1 MDAQPEIAE
10 SKVYL
15 PAPQQLQPKKPRGK
29 HVTPSAQFY
38 KQLEGLQSQVNTN
51 WKSTTPTQLPSSVPP
66 FKPALALRPKVPSPL
81 DLPKALKNL
90 PAHKQLDYF
99 EETFKLSAQQRENID
114 QIVSHFTSIL
124 ESSELSF
131 LNPKLSLTGPI
142 AVNLGLA
149 TSAID
154 LVLSVDVPAN
164 YNLPEF
170 DTKTVNILVQLIE
183 SILKRG
189 FGVLP
194 TDKQPFSLSNIC
206 RRLSS
211 DKTAVFR
218 EVNFFVTQNITQ
230 IEEQAALIRRL
241 AESEPRIHQ
250 LLFLLL
256 NWAKQNRLIDS
267 PKTFTC
273 NTFSL
278 LVIFFLQ
285 NTGPPILQPINQ
297 ITNNG
302 NSSQSKKNPKQK
314 ANRQSVPQLAREF
327 FTFYLYF
334 NFTQFAVSPRLGASD
349 LLSKSDLPK
358 KTLNSNAAASTIFIE
373 DPFTAH
379 KPAAFKLPK
388 NDFKWQFLLLKF
400 SQFTQLNQG
409 NYLVHLTS
417 PGVFIARERFAK
429 VTNQLIGDLKAN
441 KVSSYPNDDS
451 IYLYLVVDNYFQA
464 LTEFLTAPGD
474 ADYRKVTLESFDDL
488 AFYGERLKSFLS
500 NSNVWNNETTD
511 KYLQLIEDYQKL
523 HPAIILQ
530 IREQVL
536 KANVGEKV
544 RRVHDNPGN
553 EFKMDIDVVG
563 YFPIDPTYVR
573 FVCFCLLLMKC
584 CSLFVDKFMNR

>member
-1 MDAQPEIAE
+1 MLLNFKLNPFPVSIAKMDAQTEIAE
-10 SKVYL
+10 SQVDSSVK
-15 PAPQQLQPKKPRGK
+15 PAQQPKKPRGK
-29 HVTPSAQFY
+29 HVTPSTQFY
-38 KQLEGLQSQVNTN
+38 KQLDGLQSQVNTN
-51 WKSTTPTQLPSSVPP
+51 WKSTTFTQLLSSVPP
-66 FKPALALRPKVPSPL
+66 FKPALALRPKVPSPI
-81 DLPKALKNL
+81 DLTKTLKNL
-90 PAHKQLDYF
+90 QAPKRLDYF

-142 AVNLGLA
+142 AANLGLA
-149 TSAID
+149 TSTID

-170 DTKTVNILVQLIE
+170 DTKTVNLLVQLIE

-189 FGVLP
+189 LGVPP
-194 TDKQPFSLSNIC
+194 TEKQPFSLSNIC

-211 DKTAVFR
+211 DKTALYR
-218 EVNFFVTQNITQ
+218 EVNIFVTQNIAQ
-230 IEEQAALIRRL
+230 IEEQAALIRQL

-267 PKTFTC
+267 PKAAFTC

-285 NTGPPILQPINQ
+285 NTSPPILRPINQ

-302 NSSQSKKNPKQK
+302 NSSQSKKSPKK
-314 ANRQSVPQLAREF
+314 EANRQSVPQLAREF

-358 KTLNSNAAASTIFIE
+358 KTLSGKAAASTIFIE

-379 KPAAFKLPK
+379 KPAAVKLPK

-417 PGVFIARERFAK
+417 SGVFIVRERFAK

-488 AFYGERLKSFLS
+488 AFYGDRLKSFLS

-536 KANVGEKV
+536 NANVGEKV

-553 EFKMDIDVVG
+553 EFKMDFDVVG
-563 YFPIDPTYVR
+563 YFPIDP
-573 FVCFCLLLMKC
+573 K
-584 CSLFVDKFMNR
+584 